1 MLACDTSP
9 EKAKVRL
16 LSWTSNECP
25 ADSYH
30 WPLRFDERWKSE
42 GAPPELVIF
51 VHGWSCFSYPSKK
64 DSAQVG
70 ATGTGKTTML
80 GELIKAKSQYDR

>member
-1 MLACDTSP
+1 MIPAPKRPKFASSHGLRMS
-9 EKAKVRL
+9 VRQIL
-16 LSWTSNECP
+16 H
-25 ADSYH
+25 H